1 MGLGG
6 RHDSSLAANGET
18 KWSTELVLHHI
29 ENSESWIQLATATYL
44 TID

>member
-18 KWSTELVLHHI
+18 KWSKLVLHHI